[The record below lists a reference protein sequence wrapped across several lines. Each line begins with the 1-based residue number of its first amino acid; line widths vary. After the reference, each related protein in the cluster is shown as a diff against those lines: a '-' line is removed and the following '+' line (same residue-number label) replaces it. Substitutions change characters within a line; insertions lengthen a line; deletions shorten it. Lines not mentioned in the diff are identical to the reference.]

1 MCAAI
6 LNHAATS
13 SAFRQ
18 EEKNNKSKKEKEKEK
33 EKKLTVK
40 PIRKTQVREL

>member
-33 EKKLTVK
+33 KLTVK